1 MSLPFHHTNK
11 VFVRHLAEFWKEVQW
26 RPELLISKSC
36 DISVGLGHFFSSQCF
51 SFCFLQVNLALN
63 IFFKNKT
70 KNRKTLEWNYVWCQ
84 TILDCWTF
92 YQEVLGTVG
101 AFSNFRCVTV
111 RGRGLWQELLRGRES
126 IRQGSLQSGQLLK
139 MQQHHYSLTEPTTPV
154 SFSAS
159 LFISLWIIISSFFF
173 SFEFFLLQP
182 SVLFLICLLHIP
194 FSPLSCIRPPSS
206 TYFSITKLAGV
217 SFSHPSVHVLTC
229 WSFFIPI

>member
-1 MSLPFHHTNK
+1 M
-11 VFVRHLAEFWKEVQW
+11 
-26 RPELLISKSC
+26 
-36 DISVGLGHFFSSQCF
+36 D
-51 SFCFLQVNLALN
+51 
-63 IFFKNKT
+63 
-70 KNRKTLEWNYVWCQ
+70 WNYVWCQ
-84 TILDCWTF
+84 TILLF

-154 SFSAS
+154 SFTAS
-159 LFISLWIIISSFFF
+159 LFISLWIVISSFS

-194 FSPLSCIRPPSS
+194 FLPLSCLLLPSC

-217 SFSHPSVHVLTC
+217 SFSHPSVHELTH